1 MGVNLIVGTQWGD
14 EGKAKLIDY
23 LSGDTD
29 IIVRYQGGA
38 NAGHTV
44 EVNGKKYVFH
54 LIPSGVLYPE
64 TICVLGGGMV
74 IDPEALF
81 EEIENLESQG
91 ISARDRIRIA
101 DNAHLLLPYHK
112 LIDIKRE
119 EIPNGQVIGT
129 TRRGIGV
136 CYGDKVNR
144 WGIRM
149 GDLLCEDFYRERLPK
164 ILSFK
169 SRVLVNVYG
178 EEPIDAA
185 ETEKYLRS
193 LAEKLKGFLVNSS
206 YYLNMEIASGK
217 NVLLE
222 GAQGTMLDLDFGTY
236 PYVTSSN
243 PTTGGAL
250 TGSGVSF
257 QSLQEVIGIT
267 KAYVTRVGEGPFP
280 TEIHGEEAE
289 HLRKVG
295 NEYGSTTGR
304 PRRVGWF
311 DVEVV
316 RHSARINGLT
326 SIALT
331 KLDVLGGYD
340 TIRVAV
346 GYEQEGKRISYFP
359 TYNIGKV
366 TPIYEDFP
374 GWKED
379 ISGVKS
385 FNDLPKN
392 ARRFVLSL
400 EKFIGVPVRWISVGP
415 GRDSTIKL
423 K

>member
-1 MGVNLIVGTQWGD
+1 MAVNLIVGTQWGD
-14 EGKAKLIDY
+14 EGKAKVIDY
-23 LSGDTD
+23 LAGDTD

-44 EVNGKKYVFH
+44 EVDGKKYIFH
-54 LIPSGVLYPE
+54 LIPSGVLYPD
-64 TICVLGGGMV
+64 TICLLSGGMV

-81 EEIENLESQG
+81 EEVSKLEEQG
-91 ISARDRIRIA
+91 IDTKGRIRIA

-112 LIDIKRE
+112 IIDAKRE
-119 EIPNGQVIGT
+119 ENPNGQKIGT
-129 TRRGIGV
+129 TKRGIGV

-149 GDLLCEDFYRERLPK
+149 GDLLCEDFYSDRLGR
-164 ILSFK
+164 ILDIK
-169 SRVLVNVYG
+169 NKVLTEVYG
-178 EEPIDAA
+178 AEPVKKD
-185 ETEKYLRS
+185 ELESYLRS
-193 LAEKLKGFLVNSS
+193 LAEKIKDFLVNTS
-206 YYLNMEIASGK
+206 YYLNMEISSGK

-250 TGSGVSF
+250 IGSGISF
-257 QSLQEVIGIT
+257 QNLQEVIGIT

-280 TEIHGEEAE
+280 TEIEGEDADK
-289 HLRKVG
+289 LRELG
-295 NEYGSTTGR
+295 REYGSTTGR

-316 RHSARINGLT
+316 RHSVRVNGLT

-331 KLDVLGGYD
+331 KLDVLDTYD
-340 TIRVAV
+340 KIKVAV
-346 GYEQEGKRISYFP
+346 GYEQSGKRISYFP
-359 TYNIGKV
+359 TYNLSKV
-366 TPIYEDFP
+366 TPIYEEFE
-374 GWKED
+374 GWQED
-379 ISGVKS
+379 ITQARN
-385 FNDLPKN
+385 FHDLPKK
-392 ARRFVLSL
+392 AKRFIQSI
-400 EKFIGVPVRWISVGP
+400 EKFIGVPVRWVSVGP
-415 GRDSTIKL
+415 GRENTIKL